1 MEQELPE
8 IKLDE
13 TALYREENYSDRRVG
28 AIRKLVPVTA
38 DGSDDPSR
46 PVVFEGQAS
55 LMTPAGA
62 LPLHFELEAASLD
75 EALEQFPA
83 AAQAALENT
92 LEELEKMRRDQ
103 QSSILVPGAGG
114 GQGGGMGPGMG
125 GPGMGGPGL
134 RR

>member
-1 MEQELPE
+1 
-8 IKLDE
+8 
-13 TALYREENYSDRRVG
+13 
-28 AIRKLVPVTA
+28 
-38 DGSDDPSR
+38 
-46 PVVFEGQAS
+46 
-55 LMTPAGA
+55 MTPAGA

-75 EALEQFPA
+75 EALEQFSA

-92 LEELEKMRRDQ
+92 LEELEKMRRNQ